1 MSSTSKLLSAAAL
14 ACALF
19 ASAATAQNGVKPKP
33 AATPA
38 PDRGA
43 ESEIARY
50 CAALAPS
57 AAEARAAYQ
66 LRRLSD
72 LEQQVRDE
80 VEKLEAKE
88 AAARE
93 WVTKRETM
101 MKSATDDVVAIYAK
115 MAPDAAATEL
125 SAMDEGMA
133 AAVLAKLKP
142 KTASAIL
149 AEMDPD
155 KAGKL
160 STLIAGALGADKS

>member
-1 MSSTSKLLSAAAL
+1 MSSPPRLLSAAAF
-14 ACALF
+14 ACVLIANA
-19 ASAATAQNGVKPKP
+19 ASAQNGAKP
-33 AATPA
+33 APT
-38 PDRGA
+38 PDRA
-43 ESEIARY
+43 IESEIARY

-57 AAEARAAYQ
+57 AAEARAASQ

-72 LEQQVRDE
+72 LAQQVRDE

-88 AAARE
+88 AAAQD

-101 MKSATDDVVAIYAK
+101 MKSATEDVVAIYGK

-142 KTASAIL
+142 LTASAIL
-149 AEMDPD
+149 AEMQAD
-155 KAGKL
+155 KAAKL
-160 STLIAGALGADKS
+160 CTLIAGALSADRS

>member
-1 MSSTSKLLSAAAL
+1 MSVNFQAACSAAAPRWRPVRL
-14 ACALF
+14 RRDGAERRQAE
-19 ASAATAQNGVKPKP
+19 AGGA
-33 AATPA
+33 PA

-50 CAALAPS
+50 CAALAPCAARS
-57 AAEARAAYQ
+57 A
-66 LRRLSD
+66 RRLSD
-72 LEQQVRDE
+72 APSADLEQRSARGSR
-80 VEKLEAKE
+80 EARKKE

-142 KTASAIL
+142 KTRERHPRAKWIPTRPASS
-149 AEMDPD
+149 PP
-155 KAGKL
+155 
-160 STLIAGALGADKS
+160 